1 LSVSDPIADYLTC
14 IRNAIQAKKRHVD
27 VPSSNIK
34 RALAEALHRERFIR
48 GFKIVEDSKQNV
60 IRIFLKYSV
69 GEKPVIQGL
78 RRISTPGRRIY
89 VQKTEI
95 PRVLGG
101 LGTAVLTTSKGVL
114 TDKEA
119 KQAGLGGEV
128 ICHVW

>member
-1 LSVSDPIADYLTC
+1 MSVSDPIADYLTC
-14 IRNAIQAKKRHVD
+14 IRNAIQAKKRFVD
-27 VPSSNIK
+27 IPSSNIK
-34 RALAEALHRERFIR
+34 RALAEVLHREKFIR
-48 GFKIVEDSKQNV
+48 GFKIVEDKKQNV
-60 IRIFLKYSV
+60 IRIFLKYTPA
-69 GEKPVIQGL
+69 EQPVIQGL

-89 VQKTEI
+89 VPKTEI

-101 LGTAVLTTSKGVL
+101 LGTAVLSTSRGVL

>member
-14 IRNAIQAKKRHVD
+14 IRNAIRAKKRSVD
-27 VPSSNIK
+27 IPSSNIK

-48 GFKIVEDSKQNV
+48 GFKIVEDKKQNV
-60 IRIFLKYSV
+60 IRIFLKYTPA
-69 GEKPVIQGL
+69 EQPVIQGL

-101 LGTAVLTTSKGVL
+101 LGTAVLSTSRGVL

>member
-1 LSVSDPIADYLTC
+1 M
-14 IRNAIQAKKRHVD
+14 
-27 VPSSNIK
+27 
-34 RALAEALHRERFIR
+34 
-48 GFKIVEDSKQNV
+48 
-60 IRIFLKYSV
+60 
-69 GEKPVIQGL
+69 IQGI
-78 RRISTPGRRIY
+78 RRISTPGRRVY

-101 LGTAVLTTSKGVL
+101 LGTAVLSTSRGVL